1 MVHHGYLLKIMPIPQ
16 PEPNEQEN
24 EFISRC
30 IAELVGNEGKPQDQA
45 AAICYQQLTVDLIKT
60 KGYRKLVKK

>member
-1 MVHHGYLLKIMPIPQ
+1 LRNTK
-16 PEPNEQEN
+16 NSEN

-30 IAELVGNEGKPQDQA
+30 IAELVGKEDKDPSQA

-60 KGYRKLVKK
+60 KGYRKLVKKQ